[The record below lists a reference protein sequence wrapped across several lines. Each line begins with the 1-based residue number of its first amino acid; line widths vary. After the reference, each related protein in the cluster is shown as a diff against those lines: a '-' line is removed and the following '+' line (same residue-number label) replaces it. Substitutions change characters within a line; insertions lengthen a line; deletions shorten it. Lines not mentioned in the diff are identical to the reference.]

1 MKSTILKYGIYG
13 FLAGLVFF
21 ALSFLFGKNLDFSTQ
36 EIIGYLSIIVSLSFI
51 YFAIKHYR
59 DKVNN
64 GLVSFKKTLGIGVL
78 VSVFVAIGIAISD
91 YIYTSFLNPDFMT
104 EYVNHTLKGMK
115 ETLSES
121 EFKAEKAILLEEV
134 KMWDNPIIMAL
145 FMFVNVIIIG
155 FVISLISGL
164 ILQRK

>member
-1 MKSTILKYGIYG
+1 MKLTILKYGIYG
-13 FLAGLVFF
+13 FIAGLVFF

-36 EIIGYLSIIVSLSFI
+36 EVIGYTSIIVSLSFI

-59 DKVNN
+59 DQVNN
-64 GLVSFKKTLGIGVL
+64 GLVSFGKTLAIGML

-91 YIYTSFLNPDFMT
+91 YIYTSFLNPDFMS
-104 EYVNHTLKGMK
+104 EYVDYTLKGMK
-115 ETLSES
+115 ETLSEP
-121 EFKAEKAILLEEV
+121 EFEREKAILLEEV

-145 FMFVNVIIIG
+145 FMFFTVVLIG
-155 FVISLISGL
+155 FIISLISGL